1 MKLAFVFPGQGS
13 QSVGMMSGYSD
24 LLEIQQTFSE
34 ASEILH
40 QDVWSLANN
49 GPAEELN
56 QTLNTQPVMLTAGIA
71 VYRAWLSLTGVT
83 PQILAGHSLG
93 EYTALV
99 VSEALSFRDALELVR
114 FRAQSMQQAVPE
126 GIGAMAAILGLE
138 EDAVDAICKEVT
150 QQTSDEIV
158 EAANFNTPG
167 QIVIAGHKNA
177 VQKAI
182 ERTLS
187 RGAKRAILL
196 PVSIPSHCSLM
207 QSAVE
212 TLQSQLAQKTFN
224 EPKLPILHNADVT
237 SHTEIASIKNILLQ
251 QLVKPVKWID
261 TIHAFANQ
269 GVTHVIECGPGKV
282 LMGLNK
288 RIEPNLQHVSL
299 YDKKSI
305 EQTIELLKND
315 NDEKFT

>member
-1 MKLAFVFPGQGS
+1 MTIPRKPKKLAFVFPGQGS
-13 QSVGMMSGYSD
+13 QSVGMMNGYSE
-24 LLEIQQTFSE
+24 LPEIQQTFLE

-40 QDVWSLANN
+40 QDIWSLVNN

-56 QTLNTQPVMLTAGIA
+56 QTLNTQPVMLAAGVAI
-71 VYRAWLSLTGVT
+71 YRAW
-83 PQILAGHSLG
+83 ISLG

-99 VSEALSFRDALELVR
+99 ASEVLDFKDAIALVR

-126 GIGAMAAILGLE
+126 GVGAMAAILGLE
-138 EDAVDAICKEVT
+138 EDVLTTLCKEVT
-150 QQTSDEIV
+150 HQTNDEIV
-158 EAANFNTPG
+158 EVANLNSPG

-182 ERTLS
+182 EMSQS

-212 TLQSQLAQKTFN
+212 KMQSQLAQKTFN
-224 EPKLPILHNADVT
+224 EPKLPILHNADVA
-237 SHTEIASIKNILLQ
+237 SHVDTESIKNILTQ
-251 QLVKPVKWID
+251 QLVKPVRWID
-261 TIHAFANQ
+261 TIHSFANQ
-269 GVTHVIECGPGKV
+269 GITHVIECGPGKV

-288 RIEPNLQHVSL
+288 RIEPNLQHLSL

-305 EQTIELLKND
+305 EQAIEVLK
-315 NDEKFT
+315 

>member
-13 QSVGMMSGYSD
+13 QSVGMMNGYSE
-24 LLEIQQTFSE
+24 LPEIQQTFLE

-40 QDVWSLANN
+40 QDIWSLVNN

-56 QTLNTQPVMLTAGIA
+56 QTLNTQPVMLAAGVAI
-71 VYRAWLSLTGVT
+71 YRAWINLCGFK

-99 VSEALSFRDALELVR
+99 ASEVLDFKDAIALVR

-126 GIGAMAAILGLE
+126 GVGAMAAILGLE
-138 EDAVDAICKEVT
+138 EDVLTTLCKEVT
-150 QQTSDEIV
+150 HQTNDEIV
-158 EAANFNTPG
+158 EVANLNSPG

-182 ERTLS
+182 EMSQS

-212 TLQSQLAQKTFN
+212 KMQSQLAQKTFN
-224 EPKLPILHNADVT
+224 EPKLPILHNADVA
-237 SHTEIASIKNILLQ
+237 SHVDTESIKNILTQ
-251 QLVKPVKWID
+251 QLVKPVRWID
-261 TIHAFANQ
+261 TIHSFANQ
-269 GVTHVIECGPGKV
+269 GITHVIECGPGKV

-288 RIEPNLQHVSL
+288 RIEPNLQHLSL

-305 EQTIELLKND
+305 EQAIEVLK
-315 NDEKFT
+315 

>member
-13 QSVGMMSGYSD
+13 QSVGMMNGYSE
-24 LLEIQQTFSE
+24 LPEIQQTFLE

-40 QDVWSLANN
+40 QDIWSLVNN

-56 QTLNTQPVMLTAGIA
+56 QTLNTQPVMLAAGVAI
-71 VYRAWLSLTGVT
+71 YRAWINLCGFK
-83 PQILAGHSLG
+83 PHILAGHSLG

-99 VSEALSFRDALELVR
+99 ASEVLDFKDAIELVR

-126 GIGAMAAILGLE
+126 GVGAMAAILGLE
-138 EDAVDAICKEVT
+138 ENVLTTLCKEVT
-150 QQTSDEIV
+150 HQTNQEIV
-158 EAANFNTPG
+158 EVANLNSPG

-182 ERTLS
+182 EMSLP

-212 TLQSQLAQKTFN
+212 KMQSQLAQKTFN
-224 EPKLPILHNADVT
+224 EPKLPILHNADVA
-237 SHTEIASIKNILLQ
+237 SHTDTESIKNILTQ
-251 QLVKPVKWID
+251 QLVKPVRWID
-261 TIHAFANQ
+261 TIHSFANQ
-269 GVTHVIECGPGKV
+269 GITHVIECGPGKV

-288 RIEPNLQHVSL
+288 RIEPNLQHLSL

-305 EQTIELLKND
+305 EQAIEVLK
-315 NDEKFT
+315 

>member
-13 QSVGMMSGYSD
+13 QSVGMMNGYSE
-24 LLEIQQTFSE
+24 LAEIQQTFLE

-40 QDVWSLANN
+40 QDIWSLVNN
-49 GPAEELN
+49 GPVEELN
-56 QTLNTQPVMLTAGIA
+56 QTLNTQPVMLAAGVAI
-71 VYRAWLSLTGVT
+71 YRAWINLCGFK

-99 VSEALSFRDALELVR
+99 ASEVLDFKDAIELVR

-126 GIGAMAAILGLE
+126 GVGAMAAILGLE
-138 EDAVDAICKEVT
+138 ENVLTTLCKEVT
-150 QQTSDEIV
+150 HQTNQEIV
-158 EAANFNTPG
+158 EVANLNSPG

-182 ERTLS
+182 EMSLP

-212 TLQSQLAQKTFN
+212 KMQSQLAQKTFN
-224 EPKLPILHNADVT
+224 EPKLPILHNADVA
-237 SHTEIASIKNILLQ
+237 SHTDTESIKNILTQ
-251 QLVKPVKWID
+251 QLVKPVRWID
-261 TIHAFANQ
+261 TIHSFANQ
-269 GVTHVIECGPGKV
+269 GITHVIECGPGKV

-288 RIEPNLQHVSL
+288 RIEPNLQHLSL

-305 EQTIELLKND
+305 EQAIEVLK
-315 NDEKFT
+315 

>member
-24 LLEIQQTFSE
+24 LSEIQQTFSE

-71 VYRAWLSLTGVT
+71 VYRAWLNLTGVT

-93 EYTALV
+93 EYAALV
-99 VSEALSFRDALELVR
+99 VSEALSFKDALELVR

-138 EDAVDAICKEVT
+138 GDAVDAICKEVT
-150 QQTSDEIV
+150 QQTPDGIV
-158 EAANFNTPG
+158 EAANFNSPG

-212 TLQSQLAQKTFN
+212 TLQSQLVQKTFN

-237 SHTEIASIKNILLQ
+237 SHTEVASIKNILLQ

-282 LMGLNK
+282 LMSLNK
-288 RIEPNLQHVSL
+288 RIEPNLQHISL

-305 EQTIELLKND
+305 EQTVELL
-315 NDEKFT
+315 EK

>member
-13 QSVGMMSGYSD
+13 QSVGMMNGYSE
-24 LLEIQQTFSE
+24 LPEIQQTFLE

-40 QDVWSLANN
+40 QDIWSLVNN
-49 GPAEELN
+49 GPVEELN
-56 QTLNTQPVMLTAGIA
+56 QTLNTQPVMLAAGVAI
-71 VYRAWLSLTGVT
+71 YRAWINFNLCGFK

-99 VSEALSFRDALELVR
+99 ASEVLDFKDAIELVR

-126 GIGAMAAILGLE
+126 GVGAMAAILGLE
-138 EDAVDAICKEVT
+138 EDVINTLCKEVT
-150 QQTSDEIV
+150 HQTNHEIV
-158 EAANFNTPG
+158 EVANLNSPG

-182 ERTLS
+182 EMSQS

-212 TLQSQLAQKTFN
+212 KMQSQLAQKTFN
-224 EPKLPILHNADVT
+224 EPKLPILHNADVA
-237 SHTEIASIKNILLQ
+237 SHADTGSIKNILTQ
-251 QLVKPVKWID
+251 QLVKPVRWID
-261 TIHAFANQ
+261 TIHSFANQ
-269 GVTHVIECGPGKV
+269 GITHVIECGPGKV

-288 RIEPNLQHVSL
+288 RIEPNLQHLSL

-305 EQTIELLKND
+305 EQAIEVLK
-315 NDEKFT
+315 

>member
-13 QSVGMMSGYSD
+13 QSVGMMNGYSE
-24 LLEIQQTFSE
+24 LPEIQQTFLE

-40 QDVWSLANN
+40 QDIWSLVNN

-56 QTLNTQPVMLTAGIA
+56 QTLNTQPVMLAAGVAI
-71 VYRAWLSLTGVT
+71 YRAWINLCGFK

-99 VSEALSFRDALELVR
+99 ASEVLDFKDAIALVR

-126 GIGAMAAILGLE
+126 GVGAMAAILGLE
-138 EDAVDAICKEVT
+138 EDVLTTLCKEVT
-150 QQTSDEIV
+150 HQTNDEIV
-158 EAANFNTPG
+158 EVANLNSPG

-182 ERTLS
+182 EMSQS

-212 TLQSQLAQKTFN
+212 KMQSQLAQKTFN
-224 EPKLPILHNADVT
+224 EPKLPILHNADVA
-237 SHTEIASIKNILLQ
+237 SLVDTESIKNILTQ
-251 QLVKPVKWID
+251 QLVKPVRWID
-261 TIHAFANQ
+261 TIHSFANQ
-269 GVTHVIECGPGKV
+269 GITHVIECGPGKV

-288 RIEPNLQHVSL
+288 RIEPNLQHLSL

-305 EQTIELLKND
+305 EQAIEVLK
-315 NDEKFT
+315 

>member
-13 QSVGMMSGYSD
+13 QSVGMMNGYSE
-24 LLEIQQTFSE
+24 LPEIQQTFLE

-40 QDVWSLANN
+40 QDIWSLVNN

-56 QTLNTQPVMLTAGIA
+56 QTLNTQPVMLAAGVAI
-71 VYRAWLSLTGVT
+71 YRAWINLCGFK

-99 VSEALSFRDALELVR
+99 ASEVLDFKDAIALVR

-126 GIGAMAAILGLE
+126 GVGAMAAILWLE
-138 EDAVDAICKEVT
+138 EDVLTTLCKEVT
-150 QQTSDEIV
+150 HQTNDEIV
-158 EAANFNTPG
+158 EVANLNSPG

-182 ERTLS
+182 EMSQS

-212 TLQSQLAQKTFN
+212 KMQSQLAQKTFN
-224 EPKLPILHNADVT
+224 EPKLPILHNADVA
-237 SHTEIASIKNILLQ
+237 SHVDTESIKNILTQ
-251 QLVKPVKWID
+251 QLVKPVRWID
-261 TIHAFANQ
+261 TIHSFANQ
-269 GVTHVIECGPGKV
+269 GITHVIECGPGKV

-288 RIEPNLQHVSL
+288 RIEPNLQHLSL

-305 EQTIELLKND
+305 EQAIEVLK
-315 NDEKFT
+315 